1 MTYQGVAPIF
11 FHDVTDVSSTPKVDV
26 GTQRVEGLNHYIY
39 VYNDGGADITTG
51 LGAVLQSGA
60 TGASVTVSSVTSA
73 DFLMGVAVNT
83 LTTGTYG
90 YLLAR
95 GIGTVQMK
103 AGASATVAAGGLI
116 EVAANGFFAPVSNT
130 TGNAAPACGKALAA
144 ITSGTSGSAFISVY

>member
-26 GTQRVEGLNHYIY
+26 GTQRVEGLNHYLY
-39 VYNDGGADITTG
+39 VYNDCNSSIGTG
-51 LGAVLQSGA
+51 KGCVLQSGA

-83 LTTGTYG
+83 LTTGAYG
-90 YLLAR
+90 YVLAR

-103 AGASATVAAGGLI
+103 AGASASVAAGGLI
-116 EVAANGFFAPVSNT
+116 EVAADGFFAPVSLT
-130 TGNAAPACGKALAA
+130 TGNLAPACGKALAA